1 MSKKTHLTA
10 SDLHGMQ
17 RLALDAVE
25 GLTDLVE
32 AVHMQFIVAPGITQA
47 PGCSVTALLTGL
59 AYKGVRGV
67 TGLAAGALERVLTM
81 WRPMLGAQG
90 SSPEREAVLAALNGI
105 LGDHLEQS
113 GNPLAIRMCLRR
125 EGQALELAA
134 PALAQALPQAG
145 PRLLILVHG
154 LCRSDLQ
161 WHRRN
166 HDHGAALARDL
177 GYTVLYLHYN
187 SGRHVSTNGR
197 ELATLLDVLV
207 GQWPVPLERLA
218 LVGHSMGGLLIRS
231 ACHYGRQA
239 GHGWLRQVRKIVFLG
254 TPHHGAPLE
263 RGGHWLSGVIGKS
276 PYVAPLARLGRVRS
290 AGITDLRYG
299 NLVDE
304 DWAGRDRFDQLHD
317 MRRAVPLPRGVHCY
331 TMAATTGLRMGDLSD
346 RLLGDGLVPLTSA
359 LGQHEVAA
367 LNLVFPK
374 SRLAIMYDMHHLDL
388 LSRPEAYQKL
398 RRWLA

>member
-10 SDLHGMQ
+10 SDLHGVQ
-17 RLALDAVE
+17 RLVLDAVE

-32 AVHMQFIVAPGITQA
+32 AVHLQFIGAPDDA
-47 PGCSVTALLTGL
+47 PNCNVTGLVTGL
-59 AYKGVRGV
+59 AYRSVRQI
-67 TGLAAGALERVLTM
+67 TGCVAVVLEGLLGL
-81 WRPMLGAQG
+81 WRPMLGEQG
-90 SSPEREAVLAALNGI
+90 SSPERDAVLAALNGI

-113 GNPLAIRMCLRR
+113 GNPLAIGMCLRSH
-125 EGQALELAA
+125 GQALPLTPLALAA
-134 PALAQALPQAG
+134 ALPQAG

-161 WHRRN
+161 WTRRN
-166 HDHGAALARDL
+166 HDHGAALAHDL

-187 SGRHVSTNGR
+187 SGRHVSANGR
-197 ELATLLDVLV
+197 EFAALIDALV
-207 GQWPVPLERLA
+207 KLWPVPLERLA
-218 LVGHSMGGLLIRS
+218 LIGHSMGGLLIRS
-231 ACHYGRQA
+231 ACHYGEQA
-239 GHGWLRQVRKIVFLG
+239 GHDWLRHLRKIVFLG

-276 PYVAPLARLGRVRS
+276 PYMAPLVRLTRVRS

-304 DWAGRDRFDQLHD
+304 DWAGRDRFDHPHD
-317 MRRAVPLPRGVHCY
+317 MRRSVPLPRGVHCY
-331 TMAATTGLRMGDLSD
+331 TMAATTGHRMGDFSD
-346 RLLGDGLVPLTSA
+346 RLLGDGLVPLSSA

-367 LNLVFPK
+367 LNLTFPK
-374 SRLAIMYDMHHLDL
+374 SRQAIVYEMHHLDL
-388 LSRPEAYQKL
+388 LSRPEVYQKL